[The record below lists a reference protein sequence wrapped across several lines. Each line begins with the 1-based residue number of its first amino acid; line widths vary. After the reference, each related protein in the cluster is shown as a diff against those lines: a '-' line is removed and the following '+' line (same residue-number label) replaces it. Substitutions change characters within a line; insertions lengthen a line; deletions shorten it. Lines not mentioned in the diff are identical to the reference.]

1 MRTWVLQAPSQVPQP
16 TLRSGLGDGTPP
28 QGIIFFGGLQHLK
41 FCLYPPKCHTWL
53 ESAVKWLQDMLARTC
68 VIDFWKEL
76 ERIQLRLQF
85 VSSLRAH
92 ISQCI
97 SHETLPRICQVTDLV
112 FLCNIWA
119 VSMYNSI
126 MFHCEFYDIL
136 QNCCRLSPHVSIL
149 VSGVVVQPLHKQNFH
164 FKNLNIY
171 RTLII
176 GV

>member
-1 MRTWVLQAPSQVPQP
+1 M
-16 TLRSGLGDGTPP
+16 
-28 QGIIFFGGLQHLK
+28 H
-41 FCLYPPKCHTWL
+41 WL
-53 ESAVKWLQDMLARTC
+53 TA
-68 VIDFWKEL
+68 KEL
-76 ERIQLRLQF
+76 
-85 VSSLRAH
+85 
-92 ISQCI
+92 
-97 SHETLPRICQVTDLV
+97 CQVTDLV

>member
-1 MRTWVLQAPSQVPQP
+1 MP
-16 TLRSGLGDGTPP
+16 T
-28 QGIIFFGGLQHLK
+28 
-41 FCLYPPKCHTWL
+41 
-53 ESAVKWLQDMLARTC
+53 RTC
-68 VIDFWKEL
+68 VIEFWKEL

-126 MFHCEFYDIL
+126 IFHCEFYDIL

-164 FKNLNIY
+164 FKHRHRRNVTSHHFTSFLFTYFHFYVYSNFFGSYQLKGKYNTHTHIQQLNISLHFSSLH
-171 RTLII
+171 TLTSII
-176 GV
+176 N